1 MTDYKCEKVLPYNS
15 PKGKKEQVEQMF
27 DAIAERYDPMNRL
40 ISLGND
46 RSWRRK
52 AILSLKESNPKKILD
67 VATGTGD
74 FAITAYNLLLPEKIT
89 GIDISEGMLR
99 VGQQKIEKS
108 GLTEHI
114 TFQVGDSTNLDFD
127 TQSFDAVTVAFG
139 VRNFENL
146 SKGLCEI
153 CRVLKTGGVAVIL
166 ELSQP
171 QNVFLKFGYKLY
183 TKLVIPVFA
192 RFISKDVRAY
202 NYLPQSIEAFPQGK
216 KMEELLYECGFSQI
230 KRKAFSLGACSFYH
244 AVKL

>member
-1 MTDYKCEKVLPYNS
+1 MTNYKCEKVLPYNS

-27 DAIAERYDPMNRL
+27 DAIAEKYDPMNRL
-40 ISLGND
+40 MSLGND
-46 RSWRRK
+46 RSWRKK

-74 FAITAYNLLLPEKIT
+74 FAIAAYNLLSPEKII

-99 VGQQKIEKS
+99 IGQQKIEKLE
-108 GLTEHI
+108 LTDHI
-114 TFQVGDSTNLDFD
+114 TFQVGDSTKLDFEA
-127 TQSFDAVTVAFG
+127 QSFDAVTVAFG
-139 VRNFENL
+139 VRNFESL

-171 QNVFLKFGYKLY
+171 ENAFLKFGYKLY

-216 KMEELLYECGFSQI
+216 KMKELLLECGFSQVEV
-230 KRKAFSLGACSFYH
+230 RTFTFGTCSFYR
-244 AVKL
+244 AVK